1 MNRRNGLLTVALL
14 AQVIVIVLLAS
25 LRATATTMAG
35 KPIFGAIKSNDIT
48 QVTLQDPNGKTI
60 NLTKKGANWIM
71 PQTGDYP
78 ADATKIGAFLDKV
91 LKIQT
96 GRLIAQT
103 PASYAR
109 LQVADNQFAQ
119 KVEFILANGES
130 HVLLI
135 GSSPSAGSVHVRA
148 DGAKQVYL
156 VDGLS
161 SSDAAPDAVNWINPT
176 YIAMLPDQVTAVDI
190 ANANG
195 SFSFA
200 KDAANIWQ
208 MKGLQSG
215 ETFDAAKLTSMVGQI
230 TPLSLIRPL
239 GQSLKPEYGLTPPAA
254 AITLTLQPTATVSI
268 KPVVIQIGSKDSTEN
283 SYTVGSNESS
293 YYVRV
298 GSFALDAFVTSNRQ
312 SFLKLPPTAVPTP
325 TATPAQ

>member
-1 MNRRNGLLTVALL
+1 MNRRNGFLTVALL
-14 AQVIVIVLLAS
+14 AQVILIVLLAS
-25 LRATATTMAG
+25 LRATATTVPG
-35 KPIFGAIKSNDIT
+35 KPIFGAVKATDIT
-48 QVTLQDPNGKTI
+48 QVTLQDPTGKTI
-60 NLTKKGANWIM
+60 DLTRNETNWVM
-71 PQTGDYP
+71 PQAGNYP
-78 ADATKIGAFLDKV
+78 ADATKITAFLDKV
-91 LKIQT
+91 LKIET

-119 KVEFILANGES
+119 KVVFKLANGDS

-135 GSSPSAGSVHVRA
+135 GTSPSAGSVHVRA
-148 DGAKQVYL
+148 DGAKEVYL

-190 ANANG
+190 TNANG

-200 KDAANIWQ
+200 KDAANAWQ
-208 MKGLQSG
+208 MKGLNSG
-215 ETFDAAKLTSMVGQI
+215 ETFDAAKITSMVGQI

-239 GQSLKPEYGLTPPAA
+239 GQSLKPEFGLTSPAA
-254 AITLTLQPTATVSI
+254 TITLTLQPTATVSI
-268 KPVVIQIGSKDSTEN
+268 KPVVIQIGMKDSAEN
-283 SYTVGSNESS
+283 SYTVASNESP

-298 GSFALDAFVTSNRQ
+298 GSYELDAFVTSSRQ

-325 TATPAQ
+325 TSTPAQ